1 MIFFKNIIGSSIEFS
16 LALSSAIP
24 LYLLFLS
31 TYLLFLSTYSQSQVE
46 MALHYKNNTEEYE
59 DHVLEELRL
68 ADEDNDY
75 DNDV

>member
-1 MIFFKNIIGSSIEFS
+1 
-16 LALSSAIP
+16 
-24 LYLLFLS
+24 
-31 TYLLFLSTYSQSQVE
+31 

-75 DNDV
+75 DNDVWNVRMYSRMGNNWWVMIFKIWFKTRVLNLLIIVKL

>member
-1 MIFFKNIIGSSIEFS
+1 
-16 LALSSAIP
+16 
-24 LYLLFLS
+24 
-31 TYLLFLSTYSQSQVE
+31 

-75 DNDV
+75 DNDVWNVRMYSRMGNNWWVMIFNIWFKTRVLNLLIIVKL